1 MGVSCVLTFVGV
13 GEKKCTHS
21 NIRKLGHIHEAL
33 VTALFDDAS
42 ALTSADPDADHAHL
56 IASASS
62 GGGGSFSPTR
72 GSREQIAALVS
83 LAADILNF
91 IEGRFI
97 SSEQE
102 DVKRCL
108 R

>member
-1 MGVSCVLTFVGV
+1 M
-13 GEKKCTHS
+13 
-21 NIRKLGHIHEAL
+21 
-33 VTALFDDAS
+33 TALFDDAS

-83 LAADILNF
+83 LSADILNF

>member
-1 MGVSCVLTFVGV
+1 M
-13 GEKKCTHS
+13 
-21 NIRKLGHIHEAL
+21 
-33 VTALFDDAS
+33 TALFDDAS
-42 ALTSADPDADHAHL
+42 ALTSTDPDADHAHL

-62 GGGGSFSPTR
+62 CAGGSFSPTR
-72 GSREQIAALVS
+72 GSREQISTLVA
-83 LAADILNF
+83 LAADVLNF
-91 IEGRFI
+91 VEARFI